1 MAPLEKNP
9 DGVSPVVGVMLML
22 VIVII
27 LAAVIS
33 AFSGGIAGNS
43 DSGSLIEVT
52 AETKIINSGYNDTSR
67 FEINIISLSSPVSTK
82 DLKLKT
88 SWQRYDSS
96 GVMISNDTFSIPGD
110 ENFNYGNGGVSPIGT
125 GTGLPWDGTYANI
138 TADMNFGKYA
148 LLAGTSMVAYPSVYY
163 VNNGYTDNSYTDS
176 MQAILGDNWYELE
189 SGDVVSVKLIH
200 VPSGRII
207 YDDDIYVNA

>member
-1 MAPLEKNP
+1 MVPLEKNP

-43 DSGSLIEVT
+43 DSGSLIDIT

-67 FEINIISLSSPVSTK
+67 FEINIISLSSPLSTK
-82 DLKLKT
+82 DLKLRT
-88 SWQRYDSS
+88 SWKTYDAA
-96 GVMISNDTFSIPGD
+96 GDMISNDTSSIPGN

-138 TADMNFGKYA
+138 TADMNFGRYA
-148 LLAGTSMVAYPSVYY
+148 LLAGTSMVAYPSAYY
-163 VNNGYTDNSYTDS
+163 VDGGYTDNSYTDC
-176 MQAILGDNWYELE
+176 MQAILGEDWYKLK

-207 YDDDIYVNA
+207 YDDEIYVNA